1 MKKFWAVL
9 FLSTQ
14 IVPNIIHSDIKPSEL
29 RICDALGREVYKK
42 DEVGSL
48 QDQVVDMSRF
58 APGHY
63 FVSIDNG
70 DGVIW
75 RKVIKE

>member
-1 MKKFWAVL
+1 ML
-9 FLSTQ
+9 NELHIQS
-14 IVPNIIHSDIKPSEL
+14 NKPSEV

-42 DEVGSL
+42 DAAGSL
-48 QDQVVDMSRF
+48 LDQVIDMSRF

-63 FVSIDNG
+63 LVSIDNG
-70 DGVIW
+70 DGVTW